1 MGRVNKYFTSDN
13 PSYETIYR
21 VTSSFITDFLMPCSG
36 YCVKVDAYKDD
47 NGNKYPETIY
57 FKYFTDD
64 ETDKFC
70 DILGMIDEARVF
82 DENGKLV
89 IIENPEIYDA
99 IYQFL
104 SCDISY
110 LLTHA
115 NSFFYEWRD
124 VNISSETF
132 TKIEFESASWAINRM
147 YQLKEL
153 MWKNTTKY
161 KKYLEEIENTGI
173 DEDLPFK

>member
-1 MGRVNKYFTSDN
+1 
-13 PSYETIYR
+13 
-21 VTSSFITDFLMPCSG
+21 MPYSG
-36 YCVKVDAYKDD
+36 YWVKVDADKDD

-70 DILGMIDEARVF
+70 DIQGMIDEARVF

-104 SCDISY
+104 SRDIGY

-115 NSFFYEWRD
+115 NSFFYEWQD

-132 TKIEFESASWAINRM
+132 TKIEFE
-147 YQLKEL
+147 
-153 MWKNTTKY
+153 
-161 KKYLEEIENTGI
+161 
-173 DEDLPFK
+173 